1 MQMMGFS
8 CDVTTLRVSRW
19 VSILGL
25 IAVSRGLELKTIP
38 HVVAT
43 CGENLTLPC
52 EVSASD
58 QLNIISFSWLAK
70 NESMC
75 PHEHGRPD
83 SGAACESATQDHK
96 LTLTLYDVMPVHQ
109 GKYFCKVRANHG
121 AKSSTTMVTV
131 QDCMG
136 TPGSSMNESH
146 AQCWFSGVYPIGS
159 ISWSQGGLP
168 LTQPASTREEMDPRG
183 RYTVSSTIEAR
194 KGESNEPYKCS
205 LWIPSAGKELSSQ
218 ELPWVGKQRSSGSA
232 VHLAWACAAVAMMKS
247 VI

>member
-1 MQMMGFS
+1 
-8 CDVTTLRVSRW
+8 
-19 VSILGL
+19 
-25 IAVSRGLELKTIP
+25 
-38 HVVAT
+38 
-43 CGENLTLPC
+43 
-52 EVSASD
+52 
-58 QLNIISFSWLAK
+58 
-70 NESMC
+70 MC

-83 SGAACESATQDHK
+83 SRAACESATQDHK

-121 AKSSTTMVTV
+121 AKSSTTTVTV
-131 QDCMG
+131 QDCVG
-136 TPGSSMNESH
+136 TPGFSMNESH

-159 ISWSQGGLP
+159 ISWSQGGLQ

-194 KGESNEPYKCS
+194 KGEANHPYKCS